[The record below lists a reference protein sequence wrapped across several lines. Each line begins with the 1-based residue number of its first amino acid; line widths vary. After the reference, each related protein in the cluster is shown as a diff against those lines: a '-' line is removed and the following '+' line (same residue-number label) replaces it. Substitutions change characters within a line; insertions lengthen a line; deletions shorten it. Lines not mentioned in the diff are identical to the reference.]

1 MKYLI
6 LLLTLNAQ
14 AKIIDDKVYYPPL
27 GTTADCMYNF
37 TKIEADGARYY
48 MKWIEGEI
56 QYYYT
61 SEGYPYYTVNF
72 KRTLDKMKVD
82 RALNWDIKK
91 WMNHIVAIL
100 DKTENLLTNL
110 GNVDIL

>member
-82 RALNWDIKK
+82 RALNWDIKEVDESYCRNFRQNGK
-91 WMNHIVAIL
+91 PV
-100 DKTENLLTNL
+100 DKSWQR
-110 GNVDIL
+110 